1 MHTPTVPP
9 ARGEEVED
17 YETMYVV
24 LPLILFLTPPPLLLL
39 SSPPRTDDYL
49 DWPVAVA
56 EIEVLARQLSVVV
69 DAAAEAAGSHPPS
82 PLPPS
87 CAAVS
92 PAHECTMP

>member
-9 ARGEEVED
+9 AREEVED

-69 DAAAEAAGSHPPS
+69 DAAEAAGSHPPS